1 MYGWAQYRRDLGA
14 RGEELAAAWLERAG
28 MRVVDRN
35 WRSPAG
41 EIDIVARDGPT
52 LVIAEVKTRTGVL
65 RYGHPVD
72 AITPDK
78 RRRLRRLGR
87 SWAAHH
93 RLSAARLR
101 VDGVCVLITG
111 GRVLVSHE
119 RGMGR

>member
-1 MYGWAQYRRDLGA
+1 MYGWAEYRRDLGT
-14 RGEELAAAWLERAG
+14 RGEDLAAVWLERAG

-52 LVIAEVKTRTGVL
+52 LVIAEVKTRTGV
-65 RYGHPVD
+65 RYGHPV
-72 AITPDK
+72 AALTPDK

-93 RLSAARLR
+93 RLVHVRLR
-101 VDGVCVLITG
+101 VDGVCVLITD